1 MASRREVPASSA
13 GAMPRNTDE
22 SYRMLAENSP
32 DLIARFDTRLRHLYV
47 NPAAARAG
55 KLSASEY
62 TGLTIAE
69 SGVPEPVAAT
79 WDHRIGEVLRTGRMM
94 DVEDAFSIPEGVRYF
109 LTRLTPELTPD
120 GSVCSVLSVAR
131 DITER
136 KLTEQA
142 LRESEARKAAM
153 LESALDCIVAVDS
166 AGNITEFNRAAE
178 KTFGY
183 RREDV
188 IGKKMAALLIPPTLR
203 EQHRAGVMRYKAT
216 GQSTYLGGPTERMAM
231 RADGTEFP
239 VTLAVAP
246 LTAPGVTGFVGVIRD
261 ITERKFAE
269 LASKNAEEALRES
282 EARFRSVAVNT
293 PDHIVFQDRDLR
305 YRLVINPQ
313 LGLTEADMIGR
324 TDRDILGKE
333 DAKKLT
339 SIKRKVLESGQS
351 VHLETSLQNS
361 KGETEL
367 FEGAYVP
374 RFDAAGQADGL
385 IGYFRNITG
394 RKRAEDALRNRE
406 DMLQRIFDI
415 LPVGLWFADKDG
427 KLLRGNPAG
436 VKIWGAEP
444 RVNLSEFGIF
454 KARRLPS
461 GEELAPD
468 DWALAHTIRD
478 KVTIVDELLEID
490 AFDGQKK
497 TILNFTAPV
506 LDAQGEVQGAIIVNE
521 DVTERKRTEK
531 RMQLFSKEIITAREE
546 ERRQV
551 SSVLHHDVG
560 SMAVGISAHLDA
572 IEEDLRSGKP
582 GEALKW
588 MKRTRKLFDHSMVRL
603 KGLAVQ
609 LRPPELD
616 VLGLCAALRQHF
628 SQATKNRG
636 VRIHF
641 RENLVRRRVSGDT
654 ATLLFRVAQEALT
667 NAITHGHAK
676 RVDVTLRALKKEIRL
691 TVRDDGKGFD
701 PSEHLAREK
710 SQMGLRVM
718 QEMAISAGGAF
729 AIESGRKKGTTVRVS
744 LPYARAKRGG
754 A

>member
-13 GAMPRNTDE
+13 GEMPRNTDE

-62 TGLTIAE
+62 VGLTITE
-69 SGVPEPVAAT
+69 TGVPEPFVAT

-94 DVEDAFSIPEGVRYF
+94 DVEDAFPTPEGVRYF

-188 IGKKMAALLIPPTLR
+188 IGKKMAALLIPPALR

-216 GQSTYLGGPTERMAM
+216 GQSMYLGRPTERMAM

-261 ITERKFAE
+261 ITER
-269 LASKNAEEALRES
+269 
-282 EARFRSVAVNT
+282 T
-293 PDHIVFQDRDLR
+293 
-305 YRLVINPQ
+305 
-313 LGLTEADMIGR
+313 
-324 TDRDILGKE
+324 
-333 DAKKLT
+333 
-339 SIKRKVLESGQS
+339 
-351 VHLETSLQNS
+351 
-361 KGETEL
+361 
-367 FEGAYVP
+367 
-374 RFDAAGQADGL
+374 
-385 IGYFRNITG
+385 
-394 RKRAEDALRNRE
+394 RAEDALRNRE

-461 GEELAPD
+461 GEEVAPD

-506 LDAQGEVQGAIIVNE
+506 LDAQGEVQGAIVVNE
-521 DVTERKRTEK
+521 DVTERKRAEK

-560 SMAVGISAHLDA
+560 SLAVGISAHLDA

-588 MKRTRKLFDHSMVRL
+588 MKRTRKLFDGSVVRL

-628 SQATKNRG
+628 SQATKHRG